1 MVAGMD
7 PLILYAVLAVLGL
20 ALFGVISKVYTGHT
34 RRCPGCD
41 ADVDFHARGCRH
53 CGYRFGRT

>member
-1 MVAGMD
+1 MD
-7 PLILYAVLAVLGL
+7 PVILYALLALAGLGL
-20 ALFGVISKVYTGHT
+20 FAAISSVYKGHQ

-41 ADVDFHARGCRH
+41 QEVDIHARGCRH

>member
-1 MVAGMD
+1 MD
-7 PLILYAVLAVLGL
+7 PVILYGVIALAGLGL
-20 ALFGVISKVYTGHT
+20 LMTISRVAKGHQ

-41 ADVDFHARGCRH
+41 AEVDIHARGCRF